1 MTFEV
6 MDGKDLLTFFR
17 LLKEKNTADAS
28 RIRFMT
34 EQTLSMEK
42 ETDSQA
48 TVDGIVSSVADGE
61 NTIEFSA
68 LAYRDTDDATIEM
81 WKELRNWYLDN
92 ETVEVWNVDIK
103 SGKVTGAKKEYLVDY
118 FQGKFTSFELKA
130 AADGKVELSYSFTID
145 GKGHFDKRDT
155 LTPTQEA
162 AVAAAN
168 YAYHKLAKEGTGGT
182 AGGGGNAG
190 GGSEGGGSGDSGRSK

>member
-17 LLKEKNTADAS
+17 LLKDKKTADAS

-42 ETDSQA
+42 ETDSQT

-61 NTIEFSA
+61 NTIEFSS
-68 LAYRDTDDATIEM
+68 LAYRDTDAETIEM
-81 WKELRNWYLDN
+81 WKELRNWYLNN

-103 SGKVTGAKKEYLVDY
+103 SGKKKGDPQKTEYLVDY

-130 AADGKVELSYSFTID
+130 AADGKVELSYSYTID
-145 GKGHFDKRDT
+145 GKGHFDKKDT
-155 LTPTQEA
+155 LTTEQEA

-168 YAYHKLAKEGTGGT
+168 YAYQTLAKE
-182 AGGGGNAG
+182 AG
-190 GGSEGGGSGDSGRSK
+190 K

>member
-17 LLKEKNTADAS
+17 LLKDKKTADAS

-42 ETDSQA
+42 ETDSQT

-61 NTIEFSA
+61 NTIEFSS
-68 LAYRDTDDATIEM
+68 LAYRDTDAETIEM
-81 WKELRNWYLDN
+81 WKELRNWYLNN

-103 SGKVTGAKKEYLVDY
+103 SGKKNGSEKTEYLVDY

-130 AADGKVELSYSFTID
+130 SADGKVELSYSYTID
-145 GKGHFDKRDT
+145 GKGHFDKKDT
-155 LTPTQEA
+155 LTTEQEA

-168 YAYHKLAKEGTGGT
+168 YAYQKLAKE
-182 AGGGGNAG
+182 AGQ
-190 GGSEGGGSGDSGRSK
+190 

>member
-1 MTFEV
+1 MAFEV

-17 LLKEKNTADAS
+17 LLKNKKTADAS

-42 ETDSQA
+42 ETDSQT

-61 NTIEFSA
+61 NTIEFSS
-68 LAYRDTDDATIEM
+68 LAYRDTDAETIEM
-81 WKELRNWYLDN
+81 WKELRNWYLNN
-92 ETVEVWNVDIK
+92 ETVEIWNVDIK
-103 SGKVTGAKKEYLVDY
+103 SGKKNDSSQKTEYLVDY

-130 AADGKVELSYSFTID
+130 AADGKVELSYSYTID
-145 GKGHFDKRDT
+145 GKGHFDKKDS
-155 LTPTQEA
+155 LTPEQEA

-168 YAYHKLAKEGTGGT
+168 YAYNTLAKE
-182 AGGGGNAG
+182 AG
-190 GGSEGGGSGDSGRSK
+190 K

>member
-17 LLKEKNTADAS
+17 LLKDKKTADAS

-61 NTIEFSA
+61 NTIEFSS
-68 LAYRDTDDATIEM
+68 LAYRDTDAETIEM
-81 WKELRNWYLDN
+81 WKELRNWYLNN

-103 SGKVTGAKKEYLVDY
+103 SGKKNGSEKTEYLVDY

-130 AADGKVELSYSFTID
+130 AADGKVELSYSYTID
-145 GKGHFDKRDT
+145 GKGHFDKKDT
-155 LTPTQEA
+155 LTPEQEQ

-168 YAYHKLAKEGTGGT
+168 YAYQTLAKE
-182 AGGGGNAG
+182 AG
-190 GGSEGGGSGDSGRSK
+190 K

>member
-1 MTFEV
+1 MAFEV

-17 LLKEKNTADAS
+17 LLKDKKTADAS

-42 ETDSQA
+42 ETDSQT

-61 NTIEFSA
+61 NTIEFSS
-68 LAYRDTDDATIEM
+68 LAYRDTDAETIEM
-81 WKELRNWYLDN
+81 WKELRNWYLNN

-103 SGKVTGAKKEYLVDY
+103 SGKKNGSEKTEYLVDY

-130 AADGKVELSYSFTID
+130 SADGKVELSYSYTID
-145 GKGHFDKRDT
+145 GKGLFDKKDT
-155 LTPTQEA
+155 LTTEQEA

-168 YAYHKLAKEGTGGT
+168 YAYNKLAKE
-182 AGGGGNAG
+182 AGQ
-190 GGSEGGGSGDSGRSK
+190 

>member
-17 LLKEKNTADAS
+17 LLKNKDTVDAS

-42 ETDSQA
+42 ETDSQT

-61 NTIEFSA
+61 NTIEFSS
-68 LAYRDTDDATIEM
+68 LAYRDTDSETIEM
-81 WKELRNWYLDN
+81 WKEMRNWYLNN

-103 SGKVTGAKKEYLVDY
+103 SGKKNDSSQKTEYLVDY

-130 AADGKVELSYSFTID
+130 SADGKVELSYSYTID
-145 GKGHFDKRDT
+145 GKGLFDKKDT
-155 LTPTQEA
+155 LTPEQEQ

-168 YAYHKLAKEGTGGT
+168 YAYNTLAKE
-182 AGGGGNAG
+182 AG
-190 GGSEGGGSGDSGRSK
+190 K

>member
-1 MTFEV
+1 MTYEV

-42 ETDSQA
+42 ETDSQT

-68 LAYRDTDDATIEM
+68 LAYRDTDTETIEM

-103 SGKVTGAKKEYLVDY
+103 SGKKNSTQQTEYLVDY

-145 GKGHFDKRDT
+145 GKGLFDQKDT
-155 LTPTQEA
+155 LTTEQQA

-168 YAYHKLAKEGTGGT
+168 YAYNKLAKT
-182 AGGGGNAG
+182 AGAAGGAGG
-190 GGSEGGGSGDSGRSK
+190 GGSEGGGSK

>member
-1 MTFEV
+1 MAFEV

-17 LLKEKNTADAS
+17 LLKDKKTADAS
-28 RIRFMT
+28 HIRFMT

-42 ETDSQA
+42 ETDSQT

-61 NTIEFSA
+61 NTIEFSS
-68 LAYRDTDDATIEM
+68 LAYRDTDAETIEM
-81 WKELRNWYLDN
+81 WKELRNWYLNN

-103 SGKVTGAKKEYLVDY
+103 SGKKKNDGTQKTEYLVDY

-130 AADGKVELSYSFTID
+130 AADGKVELSYSYTID
-145 GKGHFDKRDT
+145 GKGHFDKKDS
-155 LTPTQEA
+155 LTPEQEA

-168 YAYHKLAKEGTGGT
+168 YAYQTLAKE
-182 AGGGGNAG
+182 AG
-190 GGSEGGGSGDSGRSK
+190 K

>member
-1 MTFEV
+1 MAFEV

-17 LLKEKNTADAS
+17 LLKNKKTADAS

-42 ETDSQA
+42 ETDSQT

-61 NTIEFSA
+61 NTIEFSS
-68 LAYRDTDDATIEM
+68 LAYRDTDAETIEM
-81 WKELRNWYLDN
+81 WKELRNWYLNN

-103 SGKVTGAKKEYLVDY
+103 SGKKNVSEKTEYLVDY
-118 FQGKFTSFELKA
+118 FQGKFTSFEMKS
-130 AADGKVELSYSFTID
+130 AADGKVELSYSYTID
-145 GKGHFDKRDT
+145 GKGLFDKKDT
-155 LTPTQEA
+155 LTPEQEQ

-168 YAYHKLAKEGTGGT
+168 YAYQTLAKE
-182 AGGGGNAG
+182 AG
-190 GGSEGGGSGDSGRSK
+190 K

>member
-17 LLKEKNTADAS
+17 LLKDKKTADAS

-42 ETDSQA
+42 ETDSQT

-61 NTIEFSA
+61 NTIEFSS
-68 LAYRDTDDATIEM
+68 LAYRDTDAETIEM
-81 WKELRNWYLDN
+81 WKEMRNWYLNN

-103 SGKVTGAKKEYLVDY
+103 SGKKNDGSQKTEYLVDY

-130 AADGKVELSYSFTID
+130 SADGKVELSYSYTID
-145 GKGHFDKRDT
+145 GKGHFDKKDT
-155 LTPTQEA
+155 LTPEQEA

-168 YAYHKLAKEGTGGT
+168 YAYNTLAKE
-182 AGGGGNAG
+182 AG
-190 GGSEGGGSGDSGRSK
+190 K

>member
-17 LLKEKNTADAS
+17 LLKNKAKDDAS

-68 LAYRDTDDATIEM
+68 LAYRDTDATTIEM

-103 SGKVTGAKKEYLVDY
+103 SGKKNGSQQTEYLVDY

-145 GKGHFDKRDT
+145 GKGHFDQKDT
-155 LTPTQEA
+155 LTTEQQA

-168 YAYHKLAKEGTGGT
+168 YAYNKLAKA
-182 AGGGGNAG
+182 AGGAGG
-190 GGSEGGGSGDSGRSK
+190 GGSEGAGGSGDSGRSK

>member
-1 MTFEV
+1 MTYEV

-68 LAYRDTDDATIEM
+68 LAYRDTDAHTIAM
-81 WKELRNWYLDN
+81 WKKLRNWYLDN

-103 SGKVTGAKKEYLVDY
+103 SGKVNGAKTEYLVDY

-145 GKGHFDKRDT
+145 GKGLFDKKDT
-155 LTPTQEA
+155 LTPAQEQ

-168 YAYHKLAKEGTGGT
+168 YAYNTLAKT
-182 AGGGGNAG
+182 AGAAGGAGG
-190 GGSEGGGSGDSGRSK
+190 GGSEGGGSK

>member
-6 MDGKDLLTFFR
+6 MDGKDLLAFFR
-17 LLKEKNTADAS
+17 LFKDRETVNAS

-42 ETDSQA
+42 ETDSQT

-61 NTIEFSA
+61 NTIDFSA
-68 LAYRDTDDATIEM
+68 LAYRDTDAETIEM

-103 SGKVTGAKKEYLVDY
+103 SGKENSVSHKTEYLVDY

-130 AADGKVELSYSFTID
+130 SADGKVELSYSFTID
-145 GKGHFDKRDT
+145 GKGHFDKKDS
-155 LTPTQEA
+155 LTPEQEA

-168 YAYHKLAKEGTGGT
+168 YAYHTLAKEGG
-182 AGGGGNAG
+182 
-190 GGSEGGGSGDSGRSK
+190 E

>member
-17 LLKEKNTADAS
+17 LLKDKKTADAS

-42 ETDSQA
+42 ETDSQT

-61 NTIEFSA
+61 NTIEFSS
-68 LAYRDTDDATIEM
+68 LAYRDTDGETIAM
-81 WKELRNWYLDN
+81 WKELRNWYLNN

-103 SGKVTGAKKEYLVDY
+103 SGKKNDSSQKTEYLVDY

-130 AADGKVELSYSFTID
+130 SADGKVELSYSYTID
-145 GKGHFDKRDT
+145 GKGLFDKKDT
-155 LTPTQEA
+155 LTPEQEQ

-168 YAYHKLAKEGTGGT
+168 YAYNTLAKE
-182 AGGGGNAG
+182 AG
-190 GGSEGGGSGDSGRSK
+190 K

>member
-1 MTFEV
+1 MAFEV

-17 LLKEKNTADAS
+17 LLKNKKTADAS

-42 ETDSQA
+42 ETDSQT

-61 NTIEFSA
+61 NTIEFSS
-68 LAYRDTDDATIEM
+68 LAYRDTDAETIEM
-81 WKELRNWYLDN
+81 WKELRNWYLNN

-103 SGKVTGAKKEYLVDY
+103 SGKKNVSEKTEYLVDY
-118 FQGKFTSFELKA
+118 FQGKFTEFEMKS
-130 AADGKVELSYSFTID
+130 AADGKVELSYSYTID
-145 GKGHFDKRDT
+145 GKGLFDKKDT
-155 LTPTQEA
+155 LTPEQEA

-168 YAYHKLAKEGTGGT
+168 YAYNTLAKE
-182 AGGGGNAG
+182 AG
-190 GGSEGGGSGDSGRSK
+190 K

>member
-68 LAYRDTDDATIEM
+68 LAYRDTDAHTIAM
-81 WKELRNWYLDN
+81 WKKLRDWYLAN

-103 SGKVTGAKKEYLVDY
+103 SGKVNGAKTEYLVDY

-145 GKGHFDKRDT
+145 GKGLFDQKDT
-155 LTPTQEA
+155 LTTEQQA

-168 YAYHKLAKEGTGGT
+168 YAYNKLAKATG
-182 AGGGGNAG
+182 AGGAGG
-190 GGSEGGGSGDSGRSK
+190 GGSEGGGSGESGRSGK

>member
-1 MTFEV
+1 MAFEV

-17 LLKEKNTADAS
+17 LLKDKKTADAS

-42 ETDSQA
+42 ETDSQT

-61 NTIEFSA
+61 NTIEFSS
-68 LAYRDTDDATIEM
+68 LAYRDTDAETIEM
-81 WKELRNWYLDN
+81 WKELRNWYLNN

-103 SGKVTGAKKEYLVDY
+103 SGKKNDGQKTEYLVDY

-130 AADGKVELSYSFTID
+130 AADGKVELSYSYTID
-145 GKGHFDKRDT
+145 GKGHFDKKDS
-155 LTPTQEA
+155 LTTEQEA

-168 YAYHKLAKEGTGGT
+168 YAYNTLAKE
-182 AGGGGNAG
+182 AG
-190 GGSEGGGSGDSGRSK
+190 K

>member
-1 MTFEV
+1 MAFEV

-17 LLKEKNTADAS
+17 LLKNQKTDDAS

-68 LAYRDTDDATIEM
+68 LAYRDTDAHTIAM
-81 WKELRNWYLDN
+81 WKKLRNWYLDN

-103 SGKVTGAKKEYLVDY
+103 SGKVNGAKTEYLVDY
-118 FQGKFTSFELKA
+118 FQGKFTSFELKG

-145 GKGHFDKRDT
+145 GKGHFDQKDT
-155 LTPTQEA
+155 LTEEQQA

-168 YAYHKLAKEGTGGT
+168 YAYNKLAKATGTGGT

-190 GGSEGGGSGDSGRSK
+190 GGSEGGGSK

>member
-17 LLKEKNTADAS
+17 LLKDKKTADAS

-42 ETDSQA
+42 ETDSQT

-61 NTIEFSA
+61 NTIEFSS
-68 LAYRDTDDATIEM
+68 LAYRDTDADTIEM
-81 WKELRNWYLDN
+81 WKELRNWYLNN

-103 SGKVTGAKKEYLVDY
+103 SGKKNGSEKTEYLVDY

-130 AADGKVELSYSFTID
+130 AADGKVELSYSYTID
-145 GKGHFDKRDT
+145 GKGHFDKKDT
-155 LTPTQEA
+155 LTPEQEQ

-168 YAYHKLAKEGTGGT
+168 YAYQKLAKE
-182 AGGGGNAG
+182 AGQ
-190 GGSEGGGSGDSGRSK
+190 

>member
-1 MTFEV
+1 MAFEV

-17 LLKEKNTADAS
+17 LLKDKKTADAS

-42 ETDSQA
+42 ETDSQT

-61 NTIEFSA
+61 NTIEFSS
-68 LAYRDTDDATIEM
+68 LAYRDTDTETIEM
-81 WKELRNWYLDN
+81 WKELRNWYLNN

-103 SGKVTGAKKEYLVDY
+103 SGKKNGSEKTEYLVDY
-118 FQGKFTSFELKA
+118 FQGKFTSFEMKSS
-130 AADGKVELSYSFTID
+130 ADGKVELSYSYTID
-145 GKGHFDKRDT
+145 GKGLFDKKDT
-155 LTPTQEA
+155 LTPEQEA

-168 YAYHKLAKEGTGGT
+168 YAYNTLAKE
-182 AGGGGNAG
+182 AG
-190 GGSEGGGSGDSGRSK
+190 K

>member
-17 LLKEKNTADAS
+17 LLKNKKTADAS

-42 ETDSQA
+42 ETDSQT

-61 NTIEFSA
+61 NTIEFSS
-68 LAYRDTDDATIEM
+68 LAYRDTDAETIEM
-81 WKELRNWYLDN
+81 WKELRNWYLNN

-103 SGKVTGAKKEYLVDY
+103 SGKKNGSEKTEYLVDY

-130 AADGKVELSYSFTID
+130 SADGKVELSYSYTID
-145 GKGHFDKRDT
+145 GKGHFDKKDT
-155 LTPTQEA
+155 LTTEQEQ

-168 YAYHKLAKEGTGGT
+168 YAYQKLAKE
-182 AGGGGNAG
+182 AGQ
-190 GGSEGGGSGDSGRSK
+190 

>member
-17 LLKEKNTADAS
+17 LLKDKKTADAS

-42 ETDSQA
+42 ETDSQT

-61 NTIEFSA
+61 NTIEFSS
-68 LAYRDTDDATIEM
+68 LAYRDTDAETIEM
-81 WKELRNWYLDN
+81 WKELRNWYLNN

-103 SGKVTGAKKEYLVDY
+103 SGKKKQDPQKTEYLVDY

-130 AADGKVELSYSFTID
+130 SADGKVELSYSYTID
-145 GKGHFDKRDT
+145 GKGLFDKKDT
-155 LTPTQEA
+155 LTPEQEA

-168 YAYHKLAKEGTGGT
+168 YAYNTLAKE
-182 AGGGGNAG
+182 AG
-190 GGSEGGGSGDSGRSK
+190 K